1 MALLFSPTPKCRSSR
16 TGSIR
21 VRRTSRRLPVLFAAL
36 AFLTFPAAG
45 AVDPSPLSRHLVR
58 CSQEPPP
65 SEAAPDENPLPTVEP
80 PTESRRGAP
89 SPGPPAQGT
98 TAPDEAGVFGPA
110 CRLFPGPLL
119 QPCRPPGP

>member
-21 VRRTSRRLPVLFAAL
+21 VRRTSRRLPVLIAAL

-65 SEAAPDENPLPTVEP
+65 PEAAPDKNPP
-80 PTESRRGAP
+80 PTIEPQAESRRAAP
-89 SPGPPAQGT
+89 APPA
-98 TAPDEAGVFGPA
+98 
-110 CRLFPGPLL
+110 
-119 QPCRPPGP
+119 PPGGATPTG